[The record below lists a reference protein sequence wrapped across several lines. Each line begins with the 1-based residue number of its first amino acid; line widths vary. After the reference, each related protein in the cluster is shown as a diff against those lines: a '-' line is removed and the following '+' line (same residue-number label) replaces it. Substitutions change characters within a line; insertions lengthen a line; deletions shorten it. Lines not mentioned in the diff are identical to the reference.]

1 MEELNTFTWG
11 SLLALLAQVGMKLL
25 GGLLILFVG
34 LFIVRRIKKALGK
47 AKFWQK
53 MEPSIAGF
61 VLNAIIFLLYA
72 VVILSAAGVFGVPL
86 TIFVTI
92 LSLIGAAISLA
103 VQGALSN
110 FIGGIII
117 LVLKPF
123 RVGNYIKVGDTDG
136 TVRAIGMYYTTLVT
150 PDGKEISLPNSNLTG
165 TAIVNF
171 SKEEKRR
178 IDMDF
183 SLSYGSDID
192 AVKQTLLD
200 MAMSNELTLRD
211 PEPQV
216 LIQAFED
223 SAVIYR
229 LRLYV
234 KNADYWKL
242 YYYLTEEG
250 KRCLDKAGL
259 EIPFPQVDVHMKDQ

>member
-1 MEELNTFTWG
+1 MDPTTITWSSIWATLTEAG
-11 SLLALLAQVGMKLL
+11 LKLL
-25 GGLLILFVG
+25 GGLFVLVLG
-34 LFIVRRIKKALGK
+34 LFIVRRIKKHIGK
-47 AKFWQK
+47 AKLWTK

-61 VLNAIIFLLYA
+61 LQNAIVVLLHV
-72 VVILSAAGVFGVPL
+72 VVILSAAGIFGVPL
-86 TIFVTI
+86 TIFVAI
-92 LSLIGAAISLA
+92 LSLAGAAVSLA
-103 VQGALSN
+103 LQGALSN
-110 FIGGIII
+110 FIGGVII
-117 LVLKPF
+117 LVIKPF

-165 TAIVNF
+165 TAIINF

-178 IDMDF
+178 IDLDY
-183 SLSYGSDID
+183 SLSYGCDID
-192 AVKQTLLD
+192 AVKTTLLD
-200 MAMSNELTLRD
+200 MAMSHECTLKD
-211 PEPQV
+211 PAPQV
-216 LIQAFED
+216 LVQAFED

-250 KRCLDKAGL
+250 KRALDKAGL
-259 EIPFPQVDVHMKDQ
+259 EIPFPQVDVHMKE